1 MKRILGALLVLVAL
15 GSASPAQAQWIF
27 AKKAKANPIQRVPE
41 LILIVKT
48 DADERK
54 RVNAAEELRE
64 YDTTVFAE
72 IVPVLA
78 DVLKNDKK
86 QAVRSE
92 ALSSLVKIRPA
103 TALASHAIEEAAA
116 KDDVLRIRLA
126 AKAALPK
133 YHLALSMTKKTEP
146 TTVKKTTAE
155 PPLFTPPPAALGTG
169 LPTSPPAASSD
180 YPRPLPPG
188 LATPAKKQS
197 DGPSLFPE
205 K

>member
-1 MKRILGALLVLVAL
+1 MKRLQGALLLLVAL
-15 GSASPAQAQWIF
+15 GFTSQAHGQFFF
-27 AKKAKANPIQRVPE
+27 AKKTKVNPNQRVPE

-54 RVNAAEELRE
+54 RQHAAEELRD
-64 YDTTVFAE
+64 YDTAVFAE

-78 DVLKNDKK
+78 DVLKSDKK
-86 QAVRSE
+86 QSVRSE
-92 ALSSLVKIRPA
+92 ALASLVKIRPA
-103 TALASHAIEEAAA
+103 TPLAAHAIEEAAA
-116 KDDVLRIRLA
+116 KDEAMRIRFS

-146 TTVKKTTAE
+146 TTVKKTTME
-155 PPLFTPPPAALGTG
+155 PPLITPTPTQKAPPVQ
-169 LPTSPPAASSD
+169 PTVSD
-180 YPRPLPPG
+180 IPRPLPPG
-188 LATPAKKQS
+188 IATPTKKPA